1 MSSFLGRALTRPKTI
16 VSLASA
22 ISSFGSAVAVY
33 NAKSVPPM
41 TLTLAVITAVA
52 AAIQFLLPGEFDEPV
67 MGPGRAYPPSSVP
80 TEGQSSVSASLFAGA
95 NNFYIE
101 GGTFVISQADAQHL
115 AISGRLRTR
124 FRSSTTGND
133 SNGQTS
139 IVEDTEAE

>member
-1 MSSFLGRALTRPKTI
+1 MSGSFLGRTLTRLKTI

-41 TLTLAVITAVA
+41 TLTLAVIAAVA
-52 AAIQFLLPGEFDEPV
+52 AAIQFLLPGEFDGPV
-67 MGPGRAYPPSSVP
+67 MGPGRAYPPSSIP
-80 TEGQSSVSASLFAGA
+80 TEGQSRVSASLFAGA
-95 NNFYIE
+95 NNFDIE
-101 GGTFVISQADAQHL
+101 GGTFVISDAQHL

-139 IVEDTEAE
+139 TVEDTEAE